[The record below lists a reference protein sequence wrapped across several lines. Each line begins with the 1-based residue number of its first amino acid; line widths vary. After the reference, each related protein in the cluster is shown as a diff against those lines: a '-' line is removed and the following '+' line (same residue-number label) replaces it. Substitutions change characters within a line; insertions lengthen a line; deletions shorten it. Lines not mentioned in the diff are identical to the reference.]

1 VVSGAIE
8 LRPTSQERA
17 EEHWRATSIWCA
29 PVLREIY
36 VARGFR
42 APAKVRRQRALAS
55 RLGIPCGTGGGRPA
69 DASNCFSCRAPRDAT
84 GSCPRTPERGR
95 VELP

>member
-1 VVSGAIE
+1 MVSGAIE

-17 EEHWRATSIWCA
+17 EEHWRTTSIWCA

-55 RLGIPCGTGGGRPA
+55 RWG
-69 DASNCFSCRAPRDAT
+69 SVT
-84 GSCPRTPERGR
+84 GSPGHRLAFGMAARAANEFGHRR
-95 VELP
+95 